1 MGKPSNVRAEIA
13 FGKVSEEPAARAYV
27 EKRWPGA
34 IVAATNQFADLDW
47 QVLAPAEGL
56 FDADGK
62 QIARPFEIIAWLE
75 VKSRRCGVD
84 QYPSTIVA
92 VRKHHAARY
101 GREFF
106 KVQSVAIVLFTDA
119 YTTFNL
125 GEEPDSIEDVS
136 RRDRP
141 GVSVKHA
148 FFLHTRLERHPDL
161 YQRTLELI
169 AEAQGD

>member
-1 MGKPSNVRAEIA
+1 MAGKFNVWGEIA

-34 IVAATNQFADLDW
+34 LVAATNQFADLDW

-56 FDADGK
+56 FDAAGK
-62 QIARPFEIIAWLE
+62 QTARPYEIIAWLE
-75 VKSRRCGVD
+75 VKSRRCGVN

-92 VRKHHAARY
+92 HRKHHAARY
-101 GREFF
+101 GKEFF
-106 KVQSVAIVLFTDA
+106 KVSSVAIVLFTDA

-125 GEEPDSIEDVS
+125 AEKPDSVENVT

-141 GVSVKHA
+141 GVTVEHA
-148 FFLHTRLERHPDL
+148 FYLHSRLEKHDDL
-161 YQRTLELI
+161 FQRTLELV
-169 AEAQGD
+169 AEAQGV